1 MLKGIVVWVEL
12 VRPSPHDPAEE
23 LAPDNYFALLRTSR
37 SKVIGM

>member
-23 LAPDNYFALLRTSR
+23 LAPIQLLRLAADKPEQSD
-37 SKVIGM
+37 